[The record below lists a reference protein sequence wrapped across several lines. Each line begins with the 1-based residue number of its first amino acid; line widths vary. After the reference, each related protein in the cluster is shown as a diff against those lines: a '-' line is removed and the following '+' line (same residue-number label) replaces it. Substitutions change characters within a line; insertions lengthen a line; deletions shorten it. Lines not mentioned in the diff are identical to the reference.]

1 MQGRLRREKLTVRID
16 SECGHCGRPLRMTVD
31 QDLGWTVG
39 SEGAEPLLF
48 EPSVDW
54 ETFTGPDIIEV
65 Y

>member
-1 MQGRLRREKLTVRID
+1 
-16 SECGHCGRPLRMTVD
+16 MTVD
-31 QDLGWTVG
+31 QDLGWSVG